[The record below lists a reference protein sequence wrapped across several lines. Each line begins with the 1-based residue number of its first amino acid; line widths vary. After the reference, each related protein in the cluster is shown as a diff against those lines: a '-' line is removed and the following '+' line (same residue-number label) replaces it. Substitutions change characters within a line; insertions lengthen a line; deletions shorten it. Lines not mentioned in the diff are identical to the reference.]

1 MNHIIPFHFFLNE
14 SLPEIKLGS
23 PTSKGTEHEIYSL
36 PNDPN
41 VLVKVGKKE
50 IVDKWVMVF
59 KSNPKIFPKVID
71 SGVLEDGRGYGIIEK
86 LDTKRVV
93 DEWYQMEMA
102 LELVGVVDTDVF
114 EDTIDQ
120 VFIDIIFGKRD
131 GNKIYYSLSSDPS
144 SQALYK
150 KWINFLIKAADYL
163 MSNSYGGLDLHRYNF
178 GYDKR
183 GTIKALDI

>member
-1 MNHIIPFHFFLNE
+1 MMNLIPFNEFLCE
-14 SLPEIKLGS
+14 DLPAIKVGS
-23 PTSKGTEHEIYSL
+23 PMTKGTEHEIYTL

-59 KSNPKIFPKVID
+59 KSNPRIFPKVID
-71 SGVLEDGRGYGIIEK
+71 SGVLKDGRGYGIIEK

-93 DEWYQMEMA
+93 DEWHQMEMA

-131 GNKIYYSLSSDPS
+131 GNKIYYSLSNDLA

-150 KWINFLIKAADYL
+150 KWMNFLIKAADYM

-183 GTIKALDI
+183 GTIKSLDI